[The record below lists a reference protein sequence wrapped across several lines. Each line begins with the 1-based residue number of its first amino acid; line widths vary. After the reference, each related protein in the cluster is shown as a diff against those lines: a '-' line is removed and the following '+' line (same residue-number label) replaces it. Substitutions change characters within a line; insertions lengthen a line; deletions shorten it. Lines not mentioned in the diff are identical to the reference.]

1 MRSLAKELARQ
12 GHSPLVVTLGTEP
25 GWSSDGGVRVLTLP
39 EHFRVADI
47 LGFPGPGT
55 RRRLTRLLRDER
67 VDVVSVHTRFFPM
80 SFVGSRA
87 ARRARLPLVH
97 TEHGSDH
104 VSSDSAVIRI
114 ASRVVD
120 FTLGR
125 AVLRSADRVLGVS
138 ENVVAFVHKLADVD
152 AQVLYNA
159 IDPTPVDTAGQGSTP
174 SGDRPNHLVFVGRL
188 VAGKGWRDFLS
199 AVAELQREGHNVTAE
214 VLGDGPDRAALEA
227 LVDRLGLQDSAT
239 IRGRVTQDEVRR
251 SVRGATLVNPTTL
264 SEGFQTTLLEALA
277 EHGRVVTYDVPG
289 ARTLQDHGAPVSI
302 APSRDQHSLVATLRE
317 ALESPG
323 DPAPDGFID
332 EWTWPARARQF
343 AGVCATLRDSATT
356 LGVSDEK

>member
-12 GHSPLVVTLGTEP
+12 GHEPLVVTLGEEP
-25 GWSSDGGVRVLTLP
+25 GWSTDGTMRVLTLP

-47 LGFPGPGT
+47 LGFPGLGT

-67 VDVVSVHTRFFPM
+67 IEVVSVHTRFFPM

-104 VSSDSAVIRI
+104 VASDSALIRI
-114 ASRVVD
+114 ASRAVD

-138 ENVVAFVHKLADVD
+138 ENVVAFVRRLAGVD
-152 AQVLYNA
+152 AQVFYNA
-159 IDPTPVDTAGQGSTP
+159 IDPTPMDVESGGAGAAA
-174 SGDRPNHLVFVGRL
+174 DRPNHLVFVGRL
-188 VAGKGWRDFLS
+188 VAGKGWRDFLE
-199 AVAELQREGHNVTAE
+199 AVAELQREGRDVTAE

-227 LVDRLGLQDSAT
+227 LVTRLGLQDSTA
-239 IRGRVTQDEVRR
+239 IRGRVTQEEVRR
-251 SVRGATLVNPTTL
+251 SLRGATLVNPTTL

-277 EHGRVVTYDVPG
+277 ERGRVVTYEVPG
-289 ARTLQDHGAPVSI
+289 ARTLRDLGAPVSTTV
-302 APSRDQHSLVATLRE
+302 ARDRQSLVAALR
-317 ALESPG
+317 ALLEGAS
-323 DPAPDGFID
+323 DPVPEGFID
-332 EWTWPARARQF
+332 EWAWPARARQF
-343 AGVCATLRDSATT
+343 AGVCATLGDSATT
-356 LGVSDEK
+356 LGISDEK